1 MSRKSQAEAIREP
14 APFEA
19 IRFERE
25 PMPEF
30 DPWTGFRNEPRPVV
44 HYELRQGV
52 NGSGNKIYIVVSV
65 DSTTGRWRHTDTFK
79 STQLAEAWNWA
90 KLC

>member
-1 MSRKSQAEAIREP
+1 MPRKPEVKKMREP

-19 IRFERE
+19 IRFECE
-25 PMPEF
+25 PLPEF

-52 NGSGNKIYIVVSV
+52 NGSGDKIYLVNCV
-65 DSTTGRWRHTDTFK
+65 DSATGRWRHTDTFK
-79 STQLAEAWNWA
+79 STQLAQAWNWA
-90 KLC
+90 MFG